1 MSSRPSRSS
10 SIPVPPRGGI
20 SPGRNIES
28 VISIPFAPS
37 PQSRPRL
44 VNPGWPQRSP
54 TTGISSIRGSSSMAV
69 ASSPPMRSTARSF
82 SQPSSALLSG
92 TGATAA
98 HAYYEPRVIRID
110 TTCPTS
116 SPSRVRRPS
125 ATGVRAPSAQRPAMA
140 HSSAGPTDSAP
151 FPRPAYLDHSAL
163 RHLLQT
169 DTPSQ
174 LSSSL
179 KPDLAAARTEY
190 AGGRRRSQRSP
201 GSDSDEE
208 DTIPPGETSSRKQQE
223 NSSLMS
229 SALLRLPTR
238 WSEQYRCSMLS
249 VSADGRDL
257 TYQGS
262 PSNSDKDAAAA
273 RTISPIPPAC
283 GIYYYEVEVTSKANS
298 NKGHISVGLVS
309 RDFKLLRLPGW
320 EKNSWGYHGDDGS
333 SFAAEK
339 TGTPYGPQFGAGDV
353 IGCGIDFSQNRA
365 FYTKNGALLG
375 SVFDNIGKDCD
386 IYPAVGLC
394 HPGES
399 VRANFGQESFKFD
412 IEDHVLQQRNT
423 TWSRIQSAPWTWPV
437 ADGDKDLTS
446 TSTSTADT
454 RVKSQINDLVLS
466 YLSHHGYAR
475 TARAFE
481 TQCTARGGMSTL
493 RLSNTFPSSSTSSVP
508 DHDLIMDMDDV
519 PQTPAIAPPPMDD
532 IEIRTRIVHAVLT
545 GDVDTALTDTRTH
558 FPRALDAD
566 AGLVLFKLRCRK
578 FVELVLE
585 AAELKKRMCAEDAEM
600 NVEIDGE
607 DKGTSDVMGM
617 DVDDEADISSTGVTN
632 GFGGGGSSAIPIK
645 GKRKTS
651 FASYSQPGLSGVI
664 AAKYGTALERAVA
677 YGQELQSEYKDR
689 PEMRAIFKR
698 TSVIVAFEDPLGA
711 GGDAAEVAGQAARVS
726 LATEVNQAILLS
738 QGRPAHPALERIYR
752 QSAASLT
759 QLALLGNGAAA
770 FVDMPRELLDA

>member
-1 MSSRPSRSS
+1 
-10 SIPVPPRGGI
+10 
-20 SPGRNIES
+20 
-28 VISIPFAPS
+28 
-37 PQSRPRL
+37 
-44 VNPGWPQRSP
+44 
-54 TTGISSIRGSSSMAV
+54 
-69 ASSPPMRSTARSF
+69 MRSTARSF
-82 SQPSSALLSG
+82 PQPSPALLSG
-92 TGATAA
+92 TGATPA
-98 HAYYEPRVIRID
+98 HIYYEPRVIRVD

-116 SPSRVRRPS
+116 LPSPPRRPS

-140 HSSAGPTDSAP
+140 HTSAGPSPADSVP

-174 LSSSL
+174 LSSSP
-179 KPDLAAARTEY
+179 KPDLAVVRTEY
-190 AGGRRRSQRSP
+190 AGGRRRVQRSP
-201 GSDSDEE
+201 SVDSDEE
-208 DTIPPGETSSRKQQE
+208 DSIPPGEISSRHPE
-223 NSSLMS
+223 NNPLMS

-238 WSEQYRCSMLS
+238 WSEEYRSPMLS
-249 VSADGRDL
+249 VSADGRDI

-273 RTISPIPPAC
+273 RTIFPIPPAC
-283 GIYYYEVEVTSKANS
+283 GIYYYEVEVTSKTNN
-298 NKGHISVGLVS
+298 NKGLVS
-309 RDFKLLRLPGW
+309 RDFKLTRLPGW

-333 SFAAEK
+333 SFTAEK

-399 VRANFGQESFKFD
+399 VRANFGQDPFKFD

-423 TWSRIQSAPWTWPV
+423 TWSRIQTAPWTWPV
-437 ADGDKDLTS
+437 ADGDKDLTPA
-446 TSTSTADT
+446 STSTAET
-454 RVKSQINDLVLS
+454 RAKSQINDLVLL

-481 TQCTARGGMSTL
+481 AQCSARGGMSTL
-493 RLSNTFPSSSTSSVP
+493 RLSKTLPSSSTSRVS
-508 DHDLIMDMDDV
+508 DHDQIMDMDDV
-519 PQTPAIAPPPMDD
+519 PQTLTIAPAPMDD

-545 GDVDTALTDTRTH
+545 GDVDTALSDTRTH

-600 NVEIDGE
+600 NVEADGE
-607 DKGTSDVMGM
+607 DKGISEGMGM

-632 GFGGGGSSAIPIK
+632 GFGGGSSAIPIK
-645 GKRKTS
+645 GKRKAS
-651 FASYSQPGLSGVI
+651 FASFHSGFSGVI

-698 TSVIVAFEDPLGA
+698 TSVIVAFEDPLEA
-711 GGDAAEVAGQAARVS
+711 GGDAADVAGQGARVS

-752 QSAASLT
+752 HTAASLT
-759 QLALLGNGAAA
+759 QLALIGNGAAA
-770 FVDMPRELLDA
+770 LVDMPRELLDA

>member
-1 MSSRPSRSS
+1 
-10 SIPVPPRGGI
+10 
-20 SPGRNIES
+20 
-28 VISIPFAPS
+28 
-37 PQSRPRL
+37 
-44 VNPGWPQRSP
+44 
-54 TTGISSIRGSSSMAV
+54 
-69 ASSPPMRSTARSF
+69 MRSTARSF
-82 SQPSSALLSG
+82 PQPSSALLSG
-92 TGATAA
+92 TGAAPA
-98 HAYYEPRVIRID
+98 HIYYEPRVIRVD

-116 SPSRVRRPS
+116 PPSRARRSS
-125 ATGVRAPSAQRPAMA
+125 ATGIRAPSAQRPAMA
-140 HSSAGPTDSAP
+140 HSSAGPFPPDTTP

-163 RHLLQT
+163 RQLLQT

-174 LSSSL
+174 FFSL
-179 KPDLAAARTEY
+179 PKPDLAVARTEY
-190 AGGRRRSQRSP
+190 AGGRRRVQRSP
-201 GSDSDEE
+201 SFDTDEE
-208 DTIPPGETSSRKQQE
+208 DTIPPGEMPSRQQQE
-223 NSSLMS
+223 NNPLMS
-229 SALLRLPTR
+229 SALLCLPTR
-238 WSEQYRCSMLS
+238 WCEEYRSSMLS

-273 RTISPIPPAC
+273 HTIFPIPPAC
-283 GIYYYEVEVTSKANS
+283 GIYYYEVEVTSKTNS
-298 NKGHISVGLVS
+298 NKGLVS
-309 RDFKLLRLPGW
+309 RDFKLTRLPGW

-399 VRANFGQESFKFD
+399 VRANFGQDPFKFD

-437 ADGDKDLTS
+437 ANSDKDITS
-446 TSTSTADT
+446 TTSTAET
-454 RVKSQINDLVLS
+454 HVKSQINDLVLS

-481 TQCTARGGMSTL
+481 AQCSARGGMSTL
-493 RLSNTFPSSSTSSVP
+493 RLSNTFPSSSTSRVS
-508 DHDLIMDMDDV
+508 DHDQIMDMDDV
-519 PQTPAIAPPPMDD
+519 PQTPTIAPAPMDD
-532 IEIRTRIVHAVLT
+532 IEIRTRIVRAVLT
-545 GDVDTALTDTRTH
+545 GDVDTALSDTRTH

-600 NVEIDGE
+600 NVEADGE
-607 DKGTSDVMGM
+607 DKGISEGMGM
-617 DVDDEADISSTGVTN
+617 DVDDEADISSTGATN
-632 GFGGGGSSAIPIK
+632 GFGRGSSAIPIK
-645 GKRKTS
+645 GKRKAS
-651 FASYSQPGLSGVI
+651 FASYSHSDLSGVI

-698 TSVIVAFEDPLGA
+698 TSVVVAFEDPLEA
-711 GGDAAEVAGQAARVS
+711 GGDAAEVAGQGARVS

-752 QSAASLT
+752 HTAASLT
-759 QLALLGNGAAA
+759 QLALIGNGAAA

>member
-1 MSSRPSRSS
+1 
-10 SIPVPPRGGI
+10 
-20 SPGRNIES
+20 
-28 VISIPFAPS
+28 
-37 PQSRPRL
+37 
-44 VNPGWPQRSP
+44 
-54 TTGISSIRGSSSMAV
+54 
-69 ASSPPMRSTARSF
+69 MRSTARSF
-82 SQPSSALLSG
+82 TQPSSALLSG
-92 TGATAA
+92 TGNTPA
-98 HAYYEPRVIRID
+98 HIYYEPRVIRVD

-116 SPSRVRRPS
+116 SPSRARRPS

-140 HSSAGPTDSAP
+140 HSSVGPFPADSAP

-163 RHLLQT
+163 RNLLQT

-179 KPDLAAARTEY
+179 KPDLAAVRTEY
-190 AGGRRRSQRSP
+190 AGGRRRAQRSP
-201 GSDSDEE
+201 SFDSDEE
-208 DTIPPGETSSRKQQE
+208 DASPPGEMSSRQQQE
-223 NSSLMS
+223 NNPFMS
-229 SALLRLPTR
+229 SALLSLPTR
-238 WSEQYRCSMLS
+238 WSEEYRSSMLS

-273 RTISPIPPAC
+273 RTIFPIPPAC
-283 GIYYYEVEVTSKANS
+283 GIYYYEVEVTSKTNS
-298 NKGHISVGLVS
+298 NKGLVS
-309 RDFKLLRLPGW
+309 RDFKLIRLPGW

-399 VRANFGQESFKFD
+399 VRVNFGQDPFKFD

-423 TWSRIQSAPWTWPV
+423 TWSRIQSAPLTWPV
-437 ADGDKDLTS
+437 ADGDKDLTAV
-446 TSTSTADT
+446 STSTAET
-454 RVKSQINDLVLS
+454 CVKSQINDLVLA
-466 YLSHHGYAR
+466 YLSHHGYAC

-481 TQCTARGGMSTL
+481 AQCSARGGMSTL
-493 RLSNTFPSSSTSSVP
+493 KLSSTSPSSSMSHVS
-508 DHDLIMDMDDV
+508 DHDQIMDMDNV
-519 PQTPAIAPPPMDD
+519 PQTPTIVPAPMDD

-545 GDVDTALTDTRTH
+545 GDVDTALSDTRTH

-585 AAELKKRMCAEDAEM
+585 AAELKKQMCAEDAEM
-600 NVEIDGE
+600 NVEVDRE
-607 DKGTSDVMGM
+607 DKVTSDGMGM
-617 DVDDEADISSTGVTN
+617 DVDDEADISNTGVMN
-632 GFGGGGSSAIPIK
+632 GFGGGSSAIPIK
-645 GKRKTS
+645 GKRKAS
-651 FASYSQPGLSGVI
+651 FTSYSYSGLSGVT

-711 GGDAAEVAGQAARVS
+711 GGDAGEVAGQAARVS
-726 LATEVNQAILLS
+726 LATDVNQAILLS

-752 QSAASLT
+752 QTAASLM
-759 QLALLGNGAAA
+759 QLALIGNGAAA

>member
-1 MSSRPSRSS
+1 
-10 SIPVPPRGGI
+10 
-20 SPGRNIES
+20 
-28 VISIPFAPS
+28 
-37 PQSRPRL
+37 
-44 VNPGWPQRSP
+44 
-54 TTGISSIRGSSSMAV
+54 
-69 ASSPPMRSTARSF
+69 MRSTARSF
-82 SQPSSALLSG
+82 TQPSSALLSG
-92 TGATAA
+92 TGVTPA
-98 HAYYEPRVIRID
+98 HAYYEPRVIRVD

-116 SPSRVRRPS
+116 PPSRVRRSS

-140 HSSAGPTDSAP
+140 HSSVGPFPADPAP

-169 DTPSQ
+169 DIPQ

-179 KPDLAAARTEY
+179 KPDLVVLRTEY
-190 AGGRRRSQRSP
+190 AGGRRRAQRSP
-201 GSDSDEE
+201 SFDSDEE
-208 DTIPPGETSSRKQQE
+208 DTSPPGEMSSRQQQE
-223 NSSLMS
+223 NNPLMT
-229 SALLRLPTR
+229 SALLSLPTR
-238 WSEQYRCSMLS
+238 WSEEYRSSMLS

-273 RTISPIPPAC
+273 RTIFPIPPAC
-283 GIYYYEVEVTSKANS
+283 GIYYYEVEVTSKTNS
-298 NKGHISVGLVS
+298 NKGLVS
-309 RDFKLLRLPGW
+309 RDFKLVRLPGW

-399 VRANFGQESFKFD
+399 VRANFGQDPFKFD

-437 ADGDKDLTS
+437 ADGDKDLIS
-446 TSTSTADT
+446 VSTSTAET

-481 TQCTARGGMSTL
+481 AQCSARGGMSTL
-493 RLSNTFPSSSTSSVP
+493 RSSNTFPSSSTSHVS
-508 DHDLIMDMDDV
+508 DHDQIMDMDGV
-519 PQTPAIAPPPMDD
+519 PQTPTIAPAPIDD

-545 GDVDTALTDTRTH
+545 GDVDTALSDTRTH

-600 NVEIDGE
+600 NVEVDGE
-607 DKGTSDVMGM
+607 DKGTSDGMGM

-645 GKRKTS
+645 GKRKAS
-651 FASYSQPGLSGVI
+651 FASYSHSGLSGVT
-664 AAKYGTALERAVA
+664 AAKYGTALERAVE

-759 QLALLGNGAAA
+759 QLALIGNGAAA
-770 FVDMPRELLDA
+770 LVDMPRELLDA

>member
-1 MSSRPSRSS
+1 
-10 SIPVPPRGGI
+10 
-20 SPGRNIES
+20 
-28 VISIPFAPS
+28 
-37 PQSRPRL
+37 
-44 VNPGWPQRSP
+44 
-54 TTGISSIRGSSSMAV
+54 
-69 ASSPPMRSTARSF
+69 MRSTARSF
-82 SQPSSALLSG
+82 TQPSSALISG
-92 TGATAA
+92 TGTTPAQT
-98 HAYYEPRVIRID
+98 YYEPRVIRVD
-110 TTCPTS
+110 TSCPTS
-116 SPSRVRRPS
+116 SPSRVRRSS
-125 ATGVRAPSAQRPAMA
+125 ATGVRTPSAQRPAMA
-140 HSSAGPTDSAP
+140 HSSAGPFPADSAP
-151 FPRPAYLDHSAL
+151 FPRPGYLDHSAL

-169 DTPSQ
+169 DTPTQ
-174 LSSSL
+174 LSSSP
-179 KPDLAAARTEY
+179 KPDLAVVRTEY
-190 AGGRRRSQRSP
+190 AGGRRRAQRSP
-201 GSDSDEE
+201 SFDSDEE
-208 DTIPPGETSSRKQQE
+208 DTSPPGEMSSRQQQD
-223 NSSLMS
+223 NNPLMS

-238 WSEQYRCSMLS
+238 WSEEYRSPMLS
-249 VSADGRDL
+249 VSLDGRDL

-273 RTISPIPPAC
+273 RTIFPIPPAC

-298 NKGHISVGLVS
+298 NKGLVS
-309 RDFKLLRLPGW
+309 RDFKLVRLPGW

-399 VRANFGQESFKFD
+399 VRANFGQDPFKFD

-437 ADGDKDLTS
+437 ADGDKDPASAS
-446 TSTSTADT
+446 TSTTET
-454 RVKSQINDLVLS
+454 HVKSQINDLVLS

-481 TQCTARGGMSTL
+481 AQCSARGGMSTL
-493 RLSNTFPSSSTSSVP
+493 RLSNTLPSSSVS
-508 DHDLIMDMDDV
+508 DHDQIMDMDDV
-519 PQTPAIAPPPMDD
+519 PQSPTIAPAPMDD

-545 GDVDTALTDTRTH
+545 GDVDTALSDIQTY

-566 AGLVLFKLRCRK
+566 SGLVLFKLRCRK

-600 NVEIDGE
+600 NVEVDGE
-607 DKGTSDVMGM
+607 DKRTSDGMGM
-617 DVDDEADISSTGVTN
+617 DVDDGLDISSTGVIN
-632 GFGGGGSSAIPIK
+632 GFGGSSSAVPIK
-645 GKRKTS
+645 GKRKAS
-651 FASYSQPGLSGVI
+651 FASYSHSGLSGI
-664 AAKYGTALERAVA
+664 TAAKYGTALERAVA

-689 PEMRAIFKR
+689 AEMRAIFKR

-711 GGDAAEVAGQAARVS
+711 GGDAAEVAGQAARAS
-726 LATEVNQAILLS
+726 LATDVNQAILLS

-752 QSAASLT
+752 QTAASLT
-759 QLALLGNGAAA
+759 QLALIGNGAAA
-770 FVDMPRELLDA
+770 FMDLPRELLDA

>member
-1 MSSRPSRSS
+1 
-10 SIPVPPRGGI
+10 
-20 SPGRNIES
+20 
-28 VISIPFAPS
+28 
-37 PQSRPRL
+37 
-44 VNPGWPQRSP
+44 
-54 TTGISSIRGSSSMAV
+54 
-69 ASSPPMRSTARSF
+69 
-82 SQPSSALLSG
+82 
-92 TGATAA
+92 
-98 HAYYEPRVIRID
+98 
-110 TTCPTS
+110 
-116 SPSRVRRPS
+116 
-125 ATGVRAPSAQRPAMA
+125 MA
-140 HSSAGPTDSAP
+140 HSSVGPLHADLAP

-174 LSSSL
+174 LPSSP
-179 KPDLAAARTEY
+179 KPDPAVIRTEY
-190 AGGRRRSQRSP
+190 AGGRRRAQRSP
-201 GSDSDEE
+201 SFDSDEE
-208 DTIPPGETSSRKQQE
+208 DTSPPGEISSRQQQE
-223 NSSLMS
+223 NNPLMS
-229 SALLRLPTR
+229 SALLRLPIR
-238 WSEQYRCSMLS
+238 WSEEYKSSMLS

-273 RTISPIPPAC
+273 RTIFPIPPAC
-283 GIYYYEVEVTSKANS
+283 GIYYYEVEVTSKTNS

-309 RDFKLLRLPGW
+309 RDFKLTRLPGW

-375 SVFDNIGKDCD
+375 SVFDNIGKECD

-399 VRANFGQESFKFD
+399 VRANFGQDIFKFD

-423 TWSRIQSAPWTWPV
+423 TWMRIQSAPWTWPV
-437 ADGDKDLTS
+437 ADSDKDLIS
-446 TSTSTADT
+446 ASTSTADT
-454 RVKSQINDLVLS
+454 RVKSQINELVLA

-481 TQCTARGGMSTL
+481 AQCSARGGMSTL
-493 RLSNTFPSSSTSSVP
+493 KLSSTFASSSTSRVS
-508 DHDLIMDMDDV
+508 DHDQIMDMDDV
-519 PQTPAIAPPPMDD
+519 PRTPTIAPAPMDD

-545 GDVDTALTDTRTH
+545 GDVDTALSDTRTH

-600 NVEIDGE
+600 NVEVDGE
-607 DKGTSDVMGM
+607 DKGPSDGMGM

-632 GFGGGGSSAIPIK
+632 GFGGGSSAIPIK
-645 GKRKTS
+645 GKRKAS
-651 FASYSQPGLSGVI
+651 FASYSHSSLSGVT

-689 PEMRAIFKR
+689 QEMRAIFKR

-726 LATEVNQAILLS
+726 LATDVNQAILLS

-752 QSAASLT
+752 QTAASLT
-759 QLALLGNGAAA
+759 QLALIGNGAAA

>member
-1 MSSRPSRSS
+1 MSSRPARTA

-20 SPGRNIES
+20 SISPARNIES

-82 SQPSSALLSG
+82 TQPNPVLLSG
-92 TGATAA
+92 TGTTPT
-98 HAYYEPRVIRID
+98 HIYYEPRVIRVD
-110 TTCPTS
+110 NTCPTS
-116 SPSRVRRPS
+116 SPSRVRRSS
-125 ATGVRAPSAQRPAMA
+125 AAGVRAPSAQRPAMA
-140 HSSAGPTDSAP
+140 QPLPTDSAP

-169 DTPSQ
+169 DSPSQ
-174 LSSSL
+174 LPSSPN
-179 KPDLAAARTEY
+179 PDSAVIRTEY
-190 AGGRRRSQRSP
+190 ARRRAQRSP
-201 GSDSDEE
+201 SFDSDEE
-208 DTIPPGETSSRKQQE
+208 DTSPPAELPSRQQQE
-223 NSSLMS
+223 TNPLIS

-238 WSEQYRCSMLS
+238 WSDEYRSPMLS

-262 PSNSDKDAAAA
+262 PSNSEKDAAAA
-273 RTISPIPPAC
+273 RTIFPIPPAC
-283 GIYYYEVEVTSKANS
+283 GIYYYEIEVTSKTNS
-298 NKGHISVGLVS
+298 NKGRISVGLVS
-309 RDFKLLRLPGW
+309 RDFKPSRLPGW

-394 HPGES
+394 YLGES
-399 VRANFGQESFKFD
+399 VRANFGQDPFRFD

-423 TWSRIQSAPWTWPV
+423 TWTRIQSAPWTWPV
-437 ADGDKDLTS
+437 ADSDKDLTS
-446 TSTSTADT
+446 ASTSTADT
-454 RVKSQINDLVLS
+454 HVKSQINDLVLA

-481 TQCTARGGMSTL
+481 AQGSARGGMSTL
-493 RLSNTFPSSSTSSVP
+493 KSSSTFTSSSMSRVS
-508 DHDLIMDMDDV
+508 DHDQIMDMDDV
-519 PQTPAIAPPPMDD
+519 PQTTIAPAPMDD
-532 IEIRTRIVHAVLT
+532 IEIRTRIVHAVLS
-545 GDVDTALTDTRTH
+545 GDVDTALSDTREH

-585 AAELKKRMCAEDAEM
+585 AAELKKRMCAEEAEM
-600 NVEIDGE
+600 NVDAGGE
-607 DKGTSDVMGM
+607 DKGASDGMGM
-617 DVDDEADISSTGVTN
+617 DVDDEADVSSTGATN
-632 GFGGGGSSAIPIK
+632 GFGGGSSAIPIK
-645 GKRKTS
+645 GKRKAS
-651 FASYSQPGLSGVI
+651 FASYSHSSLSGVT

-752 QSAASLT
+752 QTAASLT
-759 QLALLGNGAAA
+759 QLALIGNGAAA

>member
-1 MSSRPSRSS
+1 
-10 SIPVPPRGGI
+10 
-20 SPGRNIES
+20 
-28 VISIPFAPS
+28 
-37 PQSRPRL
+37 
-44 VNPGWPQRSP
+44 
-54 TTGISSIRGSSSMAV
+54 MAV
-69 ASSPPMRSTARSF
+69 ASSPPTRSTGRSF
-82 SQPSSALLSG
+82 TQPTSSLLSS
-92 TGATAA
+92 TGSTSA
-98 HAYYEPRVIRID
+98 HIYYEPRVIRVD
-110 TTCPTS
+110 TACPTS
-116 SPSRVRRPS
+116 SPSRARRS
-125 ATGVRAPSAQRPAMA
+125 SVAGVRAPSAQRPAMA
-140 HSSAGPTDSAP
+140 HTSTGPLPINSAP

-174 LSSSL
+174 LPSFPKLDSGV
-179 KPDLAAARTEY
+179 RTDY
-190 AGGRRRSQRSP
+190 GGGRRRAQRTPSP
-201 GSDSDEE
+201 DSEEE
-208 DTIPPGETSSRKQQE
+208 DMTPPGDLSSRQPQE
-223 NSSLMS
+223 TNPSMS
-229 SALLRLPTR
+229 SALLHLPTR
-238 WSEQYRCSMLS
+238 WSEEYRSTLLS

-273 RTISPIPPAC
+273 RTIFPIPPAC
-283 GIYYYEVEVTSKANS
+283 GIYYYEVEVTSKTNS
-298 NKGHISVGLVS
+298 NKGLVS
-309 RDFKLLRLPGW
+309 REFKPSRLPGW
-320 EKNSWGYHGDDGS
+320 EKHSWGYHGDDGS

-399 VRANFGQESFKFD
+399 LRANFGQDPFKFD
-412 IEDHVLQQRNT
+412 IEDHVLQQRNA
-423 TWSRIQSAPWTWPV
+423 TWTRIQSAPWTWPV
-437 ADGDKDLTS
+437 ADSDKNFTSAS
-446 TSTSTADT
+446 TSTTDT
-454 RVKSQINDLVLS
+454 RVKSQINDLVLA

-481 TQCTARGGMSTL
+481 AQCSARGGMSTP
-493 RLSNTFPSSSTSSVP
+493 RSSSTFASSSTSCVSEH
-508 DHDLIMDMDDV
+508 DHIMDMDDV
-519 PQTPAIAPPPMDD
+519 PQTPTAPMDD
-532 IEIRTRIVHAVLT
+532 IEIRTCIVHAILA
-545 GDVDTALTDTRTH
+545 GDIDAALSDTQTH
-558 FPRALDAD
+558 FPRALDAN

-585 AAELKKRMCAEDAEM
+585 AAELKKRMCAEETEM
-600 NVEIDGE
+600 NVGTDGE
-607 DKGTSDVMGM
+607 DKGTSDGMGM
-617 DVDDEADISSTGVTN
+617 DVDDEAEVSSAGATN
-632 GFGGGGSSAIPIK
+632 GYGGGSNAIPIK
-645 GKRKTS
+645 GRRKAS
-651 FASYSQPGLSGVI
+651 FASYSHSSLSGAT

-698 TSVIVAFEDPLGA
+698 TSVIVAFDDPLAA

-752 QSAASLT
+752 QSAACLT
-759 QLALLGNGAAA
+759 QLALIGNGAAA
-770 FVDMPRELLDA
+770 LVDMPKELLDA

>member
-1 MSSRPSRSS
+1 MSSRPARSS
-10 SIPVPPRGGI
+10 SIPVPPRGGMST
-20 SPGRNIES
+20 SPARNIES

-44 VNPGWPQRSP
+44 VNQGWPQRSP
-54 TTGISSIRGSSSMAV
+54 IAGISSVRGSSSMAV
-69 ASSPPMRSTARSF
+69 ATSPPTRLTARSF
-82 SQPSSALLSG
+82 TQPSSTLLSG
-92 TGATAA
+92 TGSTSA
-98 HAYYEPRVIRID
+98 HIYYEPRIIRVD
-110 TTCPTS
+110 TACPTS
-116 SPSRVRRPS
+116 SPSRARRSS
-125 ATGVRAPSAQRPAMA
+125 AAGVRAPSAQRPAMA
-140 HSSAGPTDSAP
+140 HPGPLPIDSAP
-151 FPRPAYLDHSAL
+151 FPRPSYLDHSAL

-174 LSSSL
+174 LTSSP
-179 KPDLAAARTEY
+179 KPDPMVVRTDY
-190 AGGRRRSQRSP
+190 GVGRRRVHRSP
-201 GSDSDEE
+201 SYDSDEE
-208 DTIPPGETSSRKQQE
+208 DMSPPGDLPSRQQQE
-223 NSSLMS
+223 TNPLISST
-229 SALLRLPTR
+229 LLRLPTR
-238 WSEQYRCSMLS
+238 WCEEYRSPLLS

-257 TYQGS
+257 TYHGS

-273 RTISPIPPAC
+273 HTIFPIPPAC
-283 GIYYYEVEVTSKANS
+283 GIYYYEVEVTSKTNS

-309 RDFKLLRLPGW
+309 RDFKPSRLPGW

-353 IGCGIDFSQNRA
+353 IGCGLDFSQNRA

-399 VRANFGQESFKFD
+399 VRANFGQDPFKFD
-412 IEDHVLQQRNT
+412 IEHHVLQQRNA
-423 TWSRIQSAPWTWPV
+423 TWTRIQSAPWTWPV
-437 ADGDKDLTS
+437 ADSDKYFTS
-446 TSTSTADT
+446 ASMSTTDT
-454 RVKSQINDLVLS
+454 RVKSQINDLVLA

-481 TQCTARGGMSTL
+481 AQGSARGGMSTL
-493 RLSNTFPSSSTSSVP
+493 KSSSIFTSSSTTLVAE
-508 DHDLIMDMDDV
+508 HDQIMDMDDV
-519 PQTPAIAPPPMDD
+519 PQTPTAPTDD
-532 IEIRTRIVHAVLT
+532 IEIRTRIVHAVLA
-545 GDVDTALTDTRTH
+545 GDIDTALSDTQTH

-585 AAELKKRMCAEDAEM
+585 AAELKKRMCAEEAEM
-600 NVEIDGE
+600 SVGE
-607 DKGTSDVMGM
+607 DKGASDGMGM
-617 DVDDEADISSTGVTN
+617 DVDDEADISSTGATN
-632 GFGGGGSSAIPIK
+632 GYGSGSSAIPIK
-645 GKRKTS
+645 GKRKAS
-651 FASYSQPGLSGVI
+651 FASYSHSNLSGAT

-698 TSVIVAFEDPLGA
+698 TSVIVAFEDPLAA
-711 GGDAAEVAGQAARVS
+711 GGDAAEVAGQAARAS

-759 QLALLGNGAAA
+759 QLALFGNGAAA
-770 FVDMPRELLDA
+770 LVDMPRELLDV

>member
-1 MSSRPSRSS
+1 
-10 SIPVPPRGGI
+10 
-20 SPGRNIES
+20 
-28 VISIPFAPS
+28 
-37 PQSRPRL
+37 
-44 VNPGWPQRSP
+44 
-54 TTGISSIRGSSSMAV
+54 
-69 ASSPPMRSTARSF
+69 
-82 SQPSSALLSG
+82 
-92 TGATAA
+92 
-98 HAYYEPRVIRID
+98 
-110 TTCPTS
+110 
-116 SPSRVRRPS
+116 
-125 ATGVRAPSAQRPAMA
+125 
-140 HSSAGPTDSAP
+140 
-151 FPRPAYLDHSAL
+151 
-163 RHLLQT
+163 
-169 DTPSQ
+169 
-174 LSSSL
+174 
-179 KPDLAAARTEY
+179 
-190 AGGRRRSQRSP
+190 
-201 GSDSDEE
+201 
-208 DTIPPGETSSRKQQE
+208 
-223 NSSLMS
+223 
-229 SALLRLPTR
+229 
-238 WSEQYRCSMLS
+238 MLS

-273 RTISPIPPAC
+273 RTIFPIPPAC

-519 PQTPAIAPPPMDD
+519 PQTPAIAPPPLDD

-651 FASYSQPGLSGVI
+651 FASYSQSGLSGVI

>member
-1 MSSRPSRSS
+1 
-10 SIPVPPRGGI
+10 
-20 SPGRNIES
+20 
-28 VISIPFAPS
+28 
-37 PQSRPRL
+37 
-44 VNPGWPQRSP
+44 
-54 TTGISSIRGSSSMAV
+54 
-69 ASSPPMRSTARSF
+69 
-82 SQPSSALLSG
+82 
-92 TGATAA
+92 
-98 HAYYEPRVIRID
+98 
-110 TTCPTS
+110 
-116 SPSRVRRPS
+116 
-125 ATGVRAPSAQRPAMA
+125 MA
-140 HSSAGPTDSAP
+140 HSSAGPFPADSAP

-169 DTPSQ
+169 DAPFQ
-174 LSSSL
+174 PSSSSKL
-179 KPDLAAARTEY
+179 DPAARTEY
-190 AGGRRRSQRSP
+190 AGGRRRAQRSP
-201 GSDSDEE
+201 SFDSDEE
-208 DTIPPGETSSRKQQE
+208 DTIPPSEMSSRQQQE
-223 NSSLMS
+223 NNPLMS

-238 WSEQYRCSMLS
+238 WSEEYRSPMLS

-273 RTISPIPPAC
+273 RTIFPIPPAC
-283 GIYYYEVEVTSKANS
+283 GIYYYEVEVTSKTNS
-298 NKGHISVGLVS
+298 GKGHISVGLVS
-309 RDFKLLRLPGW
+309 RDFKLVRLPGW

-399 VRANFGQESFKFD
+399 VRANFGQDPFKFD

-423 TWSRIQSAPWTWPV
+423 TWSRIQSAPWMWPV
-437 ADGDKDLTS
+437 ADGDKDLTLAS
-446 TSTSTADT
+446 ASTAET

-475 TARAFE
+475 TTRAFE
-481 TQCTARGGMSTL
+481 AQCSARGGMSTL
-493 RLSNTFPSSSTSSVP
+493 RLSNTFPSSSTSRVS
-508 DHDLIMDMDDV
+508 DYDQIMDMDDV
-519 PQTPAIAPPPMDD
+519 PQTPTIAPAPMDD

-545 GDVDTALTDTRTH
+545 GDVDTALSDTRIH

-585 AAELKKRMCAEDAEM
+585 AAELKKRMCAEEAEM
-600 NVEIDGE
+600 NVEVDRK
-607 DKGTSDVMGM
+607 DKGTSDGMGM
-617 DVDDEADISSTGVTN
+617 DVDDEVDIDISSTGATN
-632 GFGGGGSSAIPIK
+632 GFGGGSSAIPIK
-645 GKRKTS
+645 GKRKAS
-651 FASYSQPGLSGVI
+651 FTSYSHLGVSGVT
-664 AAKYGTALERAVA
+664 AAKYGIALERAVA

-752 QSAASLT
+752 QTAAALM
-759 QLALLGNGAAA
+759 QLALIGNGAAA

>member
-1 MSSRPSRSS
+1 
-10 SIPVPPRGGI
+10 
-20 SPGRNIES
+20 
-28 VISIPFAPS
+28 
-37 PQSRPRL
+37 
-44 VNPGWPQRSP
+44 
-54 TTGISSIRGSSSMAV
+54 
-69 ASSPPMRSTARSF
+69 
-82 SQPSSALLSG
+82 
-92 TGATAA
+92 
-98 HAYYEPRVIRID
+98 
-110 TTCPTS
+110 
-116 SPSRVRRPS
+116 
-125 ATGVRAPSAQRPAMA
+125 MA
-140 HSSAGPTDSAP
+140 HSSAGPFPADSTP

-169 DTPSQ
+169 DTPFQPS
-174 LSSSL
+174 LSPKL
-179 KPDLAAARTEY
+179 DPAVVRTEY
-190 AGGRRRSQRSP
+190 AGGRRRAQRSP
-201 GSDSDEE
+201 SFDSDEE
-208 DTIPPGETSSRKQQE
+208 DTIPPGEMSSRQQQD
-223 NSSLMS
+223 NNPLMS

-238 WSEQYRCSMLS
+238 WSEEYRSPMLS
-249 VSADGRDL
+249 VSTDGRDL

-273 RTISPIPPAC
+273 RTIFPIPPAC
-283 GIYYYEVEVTSKANS
+283 GIYYYEVEVTSKTNS
-298 NKGHISVGLVS
+298 GKGHISVGLVS
-309 RDFKLLRLPGW
+309 RDFKLIRLPGW

-399 VRANFGQESFKFD
+399 VRANFGQDPFKFD

-423 TWSRIQSAPWTWPV
+423 IWSRIQSAPWTWPV
-437 ADGDKDLTS
+437 ADGNKDLIS
-446 TSTSTADT
+446 ASASTAET

-481 TQCTARGGMSTL
+481 AQCSARGGMSTL
-493 RLSNTFPSSSTSSVP
+493 RLSNTFPSSSTSHVS
-508 DHDLIMDMDDV
+508 DHDQIMDMDDV
-519 PQTPAIAPPPMDD
+519 PQTPAPMDD

-545 GDVDTALTDTRTH
+545 GDVDTALSDTRTH

-585 AAELKKRMCAEDAEM
+585 AADLKKRMCAEDAEM
-600 NVEIDGE
+600 NAEVDGK
-607 DKGTSDVMGM
+607 DKGTSDGMGM
-617 DVDDEADISSTGVTN
+617 DVDDEVEISSTGVTN
-632 GFGGGGSSAIPIK
+632 GFGGGSSAIPIK
-645 GKRKTS
+645 GKRKVS
-651 FASYSQPGLSGVI
+651 FASYSISGLSGVT

-752 QSAASLT
+752 QTAASLT
-759 QLALLGNGAAA
+759 QLALIGNGAAA